1 MSRCS
6 ARRLPSRQRSAFTLI
21 ELMVV
26 IGIMTILM
34 VLLVPALT
42 SMKSA
47 GDVTAAANSVAAL
60 IEQARAYAMANNTFV
75 WMGFKEV
82 DASRD
87 SSASPQNVGVGRV
100 AVAIV
105 ASKDGTR
112 GYDVTNPSPL
122 PNPAWTNYNNGS
134 NLLAITKLQRFENV
148 HLATT
153 LNGYGNPP
161 PTSGNMARPYVQ
173 SNNYDIG
180 NAPAAGSIL
189 VTPFDWPLGSA
200 INAGQ
205 YSFKKVINFDPQ
217 GVLRIQYAGNGDF
230 IGEYVEVGLQQ
241 THGTTVSPS
250 ANVAAVQ
257 INCVSGTVRKYRP

>member
-1 MSRCS
+1 MSRRSTC
-6 ARRLPSRQRSAFTLI
+6 RLHRQPDSAFSLI

-26 IGIMTILM
+26 IGIITILM

-47 GDVTAAANSVAAL
+47 GDVTATANSVAAL
-60 IEQARAYAMANNTFV
+60 IEQSRTYAMANNTFV

-87 SSASPQNVGVGRV
+87 SSLSPQTVGTGRV

-112 GYDVTNPSPL
+112 GYDVNSPS
-122 PNPAWTNYNNGS
+122 AWAANYNSGA
-134 NLLAITKLQRFENV
+134 NLVAITKLQRFENV

-161 PTSGNMARPYVQ
+161 PTTGNMARPYVQ

-180 NAPAAGSIL
+180 M
-189 VTPFDWPLGSA
+189 
-200 INAGQ
+200 
-205 YSFKKVINFDPQ
+205 
-217 GVLRIQYAGNGDF
+217 R
-230 IGEYVEVGLQQ
+230 
-241 THGTTVSPS
+241 
-250 ANVAAVQ
+250 
-257 INCVSGTVRKYRP
+257 RRP